1 MPIAVVWYMGELG
14 RIADQQRAGVSVL
27 LAAGCIAV
35 FCAELKVSASEKIAT
50 LREDANWRSSA
61 ALEQSSTALVP
72 TDNDGWVA
80 LANAN
85 IAAGGPVWP
94 VFKKF
99 YGR

>member
-1 MPIAVVWYMGELG
+1 MPIAVVWYMAELG
-14 RIADQQRAGVSVL
+14 RVADQRRAGLSIL
-27 LAAGCIAV
+27 LAAGCIAI
-35 FCAELKVSASEKIAT
+35 FGAELTVSASEKIAT
-50 LREDANWRSSA
+50 LREDANRLSSA
-61 ALEQSSTALVP
+61 ALDPSSTVSVP
-72 TDNDGWVA
+72 PDSAGWVA